1 MNENSHT
8 AQEICTFANRYRKR
22 DGGQV
27 VSMHYDQ
34 FTVKARLHWDDGGRD
49 WLIRFTFSGRSSFID
64 EKVQNEAVAMKFVA
78 LNTPIPIPRVITYG
92 TAADNPTGL
101 GPFIIMTWVEGRKMS
116 DVLWN
121 TRGRSVEETRAK
133 REILYGQM
141 ADILLE
147 LWNLNF
153 DRIGSLVQT
162 EITRTFS
169 ANRRPSSQG
178 ISELSRVW
186 DLSDHIEPSR
196 IYHSAVEYIYSLL
209 ELQSIRLERQRT
221 IMSDTASYREQY
233 AARHLMKAIALSF
246 VSRTDNYGPFKLFAE
261 GLRPEHVLVDDS
273 LQVTG
278 VTNWEFC
285 YSGPVQ
291 FAGSMPDW
299 LLPLAPHIYIKQRGL
314 HAFLESYVTQ
324 GNSFLEVLQKKEDG
338 RGYNSDRLSVRMRQS
353 IQDNSAWFNLA
364 CRSVTGLDII
374 YWNLIDE
381 WCWGPRTSITERVYV
396 VTNTGLHKSRDST
409 AQPNNSGGGGAAKKD
424 SRKSFSEMKSPSI
437 FETVL
442 GYLRRG
448 AYRRGKSGM
457 VRDYSA
463 R

>member
-8 AQEICTFANRYRKR
+8 AQEICAFANRYRKR
-22 DGGQV
+22 DGGKV
-27 VSMHYDQ
+27 VSMHYDP

-78 LNTPIPIPRVITYG
+78 LKTPIPIPRVIAYG

-101 GPFIIMTWVEGRKMS
+101 GPFIIMTWVDGRKMS

-121 TRGRSVEETRAK
+121 TPGRNLEETRAT
-133 REILYGQM
+133 REILYGQI

-147 LWNLNF
+147 LWKLNF
-153 DRIGSLVQT
+153 DRIGSLVQA

-186 DLSDHIEPSR
+186 DLSDHIGPSR
-196 IYHSAVEYIYSLL
+196 IYHSAVDYVYSLL
-209 ELQSIRLERQRT
+209 ELQSIRLERQQT
-221 IMSDTASYREQY
+221 IMGDTASYREQY
-233 AARHLMKAIALSF
+233 AARHLLKAIALSF
-246 VSRTDNYGPFKLFAE
+246 VSRADNYGPFKLFAE
-261 GLRPEHVLVDDS
+261 GLRPDHVLVDDS

-299 LLPLAPHIYIKQRGL
+299 LVPLAPHTYIKQRGL
-314 HAFLESYVTQ
+314 PAFLQSYITEA
-324 GNSFLEVLQKKEDG
+324 SAFLEVLKKREDG
-338 RGYNSDRLSVRMRQS
+338 GAHDGNRLSLAVRSQAS
-353 IQDNSAWFNLA
+353 ILYI
-364 CRSVTGLDII
+364 G
-374 YWNLIDE
+374 
-381 WCWGPRTSITERVYV
+381 TS
-396 VTNTGLHKSRDST
+396 
-409 AQPNNSGGGGAAKKD
+409 
-424 SRKSFSEMKSPSI
+424 
-437 FETVL
+437 
-442 GYLRRG
+442 
-448 AYRRGKSGM
+448 
-457 VRDYSA
+457 
-463 R
+463 

>member
-8 AQEICTFANRYRKR
+8 AQEICAFANRYRKR
-22 DGGQV
+22 DGGKV
-27 VSMHYDQ
+27 VSMHYDP

-78 LNTPIPIPRVITYG
+78 LKTPIPIPRVIAYG

-101 GPFIIMTWVEGRKMS
+101 GPFIIMTWVDGRKMS

-121 TRGRSVEETRAK
+121 TPGRNLQETRAT
-133 REILYGQM
+133 REMLYGQM

-147 LWNLNF
+147 LWKLNF
-153 DRIGSLVQT
+153 DRIGSLVQA

-186 DLSDHIEPSR
+186 DLSDHIRPSR
-196 IYHSAVEYIYSLL
+196 IYHSAVDYVYSLL
-209 ELQSIRLERQRT
+209 ELQSIRLERQQT
-221 IMSDTASYREQY
+221 IMGDTASYREQY
-233 AARHLMKAIALSF
+233 AARHLLKAIALSF
-246 VSRTDNYGPFKLFAE
+246 VSRADNYGPFKLFAE

-299 LLPLAPHIYIKQRGL
+299 LLPLAPHTYIKQRGL
-314 HAFLESYVTQ
+314 PAFLQSYITEA
-324 GNSFLEVLQKKEDG
+324 SAFLEVLKKREDG
-338 RGYNSDRLSVRMRQS
+338 GAHDGDRLSVRMRQS

-374 YWNLIDE
+374 YWNLLDE
-381 WCWGPRTSITERVYV
+381 YCWGPRISIAERASLI
-396 VTNTGLHKSRDST
+396 TNTGLLKRPDIT
-409 AQPNNSGGGGAAKKD
+409 AHPNNGGAKKESRRVSNLHDWD
-424 SRKSFSEMKSPSI
+424 SLLIANPQSSTNRSLSLKREAHLFWQLCWD
-437 FETVL
+437 T
-442 GYLRRG
+442 
-448 AYRRGKSGM
+448 
-457 VRDYSA
+457 
-463 R
+463 